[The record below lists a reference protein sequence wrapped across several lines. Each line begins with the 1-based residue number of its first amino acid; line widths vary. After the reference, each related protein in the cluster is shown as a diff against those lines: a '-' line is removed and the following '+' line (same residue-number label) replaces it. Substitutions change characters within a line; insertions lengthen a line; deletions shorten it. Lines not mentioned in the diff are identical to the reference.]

1 MTKRSLA
8 LAAFAA
14 ILAMTL
20 GFAAR
25 PLFGTS
31 EPATNVAAATPTA
44 ADVNA
49 RSITVVGNG
58 EVKIKPDI
66 AYIVFG
72 VETTNANLS
81 AAQSENAT
89 KMTAVLD
96 KLKSLGIAEKDLQTV
111 GYSVYPRYDKE
122 QGAPTGYSVHNGV
135 RATVRDINKLGG
147 TIDAAVAAGAN
158 QVMGISFDLAD
169 KAQAMQQA
177 REVAVNDARAKAE
190 QYAKLINGTLGLV
203 LTVNESVST
212 PVFDTTARTAAGA
225 APMADT
231 PIQTGEGSITLTVQ
245 ISYEVK

>member
-81 AAQSENAT
+81 TAQSENAT

-203 LTVNESVST
+203 LTINESVST
-212 PVFDTTARTAAGA
+212 PVFDTTARSA
-225 APMADT
+225 APMAAGADT

-245 ISYEVK
+245 ISYEAK